1 LSSIEEDNG
10 STEVKRIINQP
21 DNKKW

>member
-21 DNKKW
+21 DNKK